1 LVVDDGIYYYPTTT
15 NKGKSY
21 KKHLSEYVLLHS
33 IHSTWILLQPIILL
47 WCNFYGFCV
56 INNNYSH
63 VYISLCICRYYTK
76 NKTDVNGIIF
86 ASVSKGSS
94 DKIEEPSIVVGVA
107 NMPRD
112 KELYDLSQD
121 TKLFELKTYT
131 VTVTYDD
138 TETEQF
144 IVTQKIINDL
154 EGIRSFMDT
163 YYD

>member
-1 LVVDDGIYYYPTTT
+1 MAISISISPAGEENNEIQETTRAVRTVDAIITASADDG
-15 NKGKSY
+15 
-21 KKHLSEYVLLHS
+21 E
-33 IHSTWILLQPIILL
+33 IINL
-47 WCNFYGFCV
+47 
-56 INNNYSH
+56 
-63 VYISLCICRYYTK
+63 
-76 NKTDVNGIIF
+76 VNGTGESGLVITPGNTSVTIVGKF
-86 ASVSKGSS
+86 TDPFVDTFKYVSKGSS

>member
-1 LVVDDGIYYYPTTT
+1 MAISISILPAGEEDNEIQETTRAVRTVDAIITASSDDGEIINLVNCTGESGLVITPGNTSVTIV
-15 NKGKSY
+15 GK
-21 KKHLSEYVLLHS
+21 
-33 IHSTWILLQPIILL
+33 
-47 WCNFYGFCV
+47 F
-56 INNNYSH
+56 
-63 VYISLCICRYYTK
+63 
-76 NKTDVNGIIF
+76 TDPFVDTF
-86 ASVSKGSS
+86 KYVSKGSS

-154 EGIRSFMDT
+154 EGIRSFVDT